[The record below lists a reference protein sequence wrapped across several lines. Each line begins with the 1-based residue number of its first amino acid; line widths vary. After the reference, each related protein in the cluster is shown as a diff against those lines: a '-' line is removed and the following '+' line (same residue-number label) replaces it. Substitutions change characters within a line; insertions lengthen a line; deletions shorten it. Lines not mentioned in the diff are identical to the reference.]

1 MVASSIGP
9 SDPADGS
16 SVTSVSA
23 SHSRA
28 EVMAGLKRRGDIA
41 GTAFRL
47 LLLGALALTLL
58 VLFVL
63 LAQVVIDGWGVF
75 TSRLG
80 QFFTSGL
87 GSKPEVSGIAQG
99 LRGTLYLCIIVAVVA
114 FPLGIGAAVYMEE
127 YAGRNRLTNFID
139 INIRNLAGVPSVVYG
154 ILGLTIFVKALGF
167 MTGGRTPLAGG
178 LTLAVLVLP
187 VVIITTA
194 EAIRAVPQ
202 SLREA
207 GYGVGATKAQVIK
220 DHVLPYA
227 APGILTG
234 TLLSIARAAG
244 EAAPLILVGTT
255 TGFLT
260 NVPDWW
266 DVTQVRER
274 FTAMPIVITTWVRQ
288 PQDGFKVEGAAAAI
302 VVLILFVV
310 LLNSVAIVLRNRYE
324 RKREG

>member
-9 SDPADGS
+9 ADSPDPG
-16 SVTSVSA
+16 VSPA
-23 SHSRA
+23 TSRA
-28 EVMAGLKRRGDIA
+28 EVLASLKRKADTS
-41 GTAFRL
+41 GTVFRL
-47 LLLGALALTLL
+47 LLLSALLLTLL
-58 VLFVL
+58 VLVVL
-63 LAQVVIDGWGVF
+63 LAQVVTDSWGVLS
-75 TSRLG
+75 SRFG
-80 QFFTSGL
+80 DFMTTGL
-87 GSKPEVSGIAQG
+87 GSKPEISGIAQG
-99 LRGTLYLCIIVAVVA
+99 LRGTLYLCLIVAAVA
-114 FPLGIGAAVYMEE
+114 FPLGIGAAVYLEE

-154 ILGLTIFVKALGF
+154 ILGLTIFVKGLGF
-167 MTGGRTPLAGG
+167 MTGGSTPLAAG

-194 EAIRAVPQ
+194 EAIRSVPQ
-202 SLREA
+202 ALREA
-207 GYGVGATKAQVIK
+207 GYGVGATKSEVIR

-260 NVPDWW
+260 NIPDWW

-274 FTAMPIVITTWVRQ
+274 FTAMPIIITTWARQ
-288 PQDGFKVEGAAAAI
+288 PQDGFKVDGAAAAI
-302 VVLILFVV
+302 VVLIVFVV
-310 LLNSVAIVLRNRYE
+310 MLNSIAIVLRNRYE
-324 RKREG
+324 KKREG